1 MPASPLMDPAPWAAD
16 GLSNEAGKPIIAI
29 IYSDS
34 EAADEALRSI
44 ALRLLDRGCRL
55 AGLVQH
61 NRPRP
66 GRSRCD
72 MVLEELAS
80 GDLVPISQDRGPEAK
95 GCALVLDQLLKAMQI
110 VRAALPT
117 RPDLVIVNK
126 FGKTEAEGG
135 GFRTLIAEAMELAIP
150 VLVAVPFRNIDQ
162 WHAFAGPCARE
173 IELQS
178 SEHTVEMVCA
188 VVLRDR
194 PCRVEPYDRRDQAP
208 KVQKDA
214 EAM

>member
-1 MPASPLMDPAPWAAD
+1 MIEPAPRGAN
-16 GLSNEAGKPIIAI
+16 GLPTGPGKPIIAI

-44 ALRLLDRGCRL
+44 ALRLLDSGCRL

-72 MVLEELAS
+72 MILEELAS
-80 GDLVPISQDRGPEAK
+80 GDLVPITQDRGPGAK

-135 GFRTLIAEAMELAIP
+135 GFRTLIAEAVDLAIP
-150 VLVAVPFRNIDQ
+150 VLVAVPFRNLDQ
-162 WHAFAGPCARE
+162 WHAFVGSCAWE
-173 IELQS
+173 IELQTS
-178 SEHTVEMVCA
+178 DRTVEMIHA
-188 VVLRDR
+188 VVMRDR
-194 PCRVEPYDRRDQAP
+194 PISVESCDRCDPALTKHKRA
-208 KVQKDA
+208 A
-214 EAM
+214 AM